1 MSVIRAAKVKPR
13 DINLHKSNRIA
24 DNKPMQKNKK
34 IAIVAPFTP
43 DLFKTEYFTRVL
55 SGIFEALRESTYNLE
70 WALLRDAKHGLPSE
84 FYKPGAVS
92 GLICLSWRIHA
103 EAIDDFY
110 QKTHLPMVFL
120 NDYMP
125 KLKASMVYCESK
137 MGILLA
143 MKHLIKRGS
152 KRIGMLRAPGENSLD
167 AQERYR
173 IYRQILKR
181 EGLHCD
187 EGLERTCDYYFPQD
201 GYVKTMD
208 ILKNSNVLPDA
219 LLCFNDDI
227 AFGAIR
233 ALKELG
239 IECPGR
245 VAVVGYDD
253 DEKCQYVSPT
263 LTTVRQPLELM
274 GGEMAHMIIDEIE
287 GRAKGPIYREFTQE
301 LVVRRS
307 A

>member
-1 MSVIRAAKVKPR
+1 M
-13 DINLHKSNRIA
+13 H
-24 DNKPMQKNKK
+24 KNKK
-34 IAIVAPFTP
+34 LGLVAQFTP

-55 SGIFEALRESTYNLE
+55 SGIFEALRESTYDLE
-70 WALLRDAKHGLPSE
+70 WALLRDSKHGLPAH
-84 FYKPGAVS
+84 FYKPGVVS
-92 GLICLSWRIHA
+92 GLICLSWRLHA
-103 EAIDDFY
+103 EALDDIY
-110 QKTHLPMVFL
+110 QKTHLPMIFL

-181 EGLHCD
+181 EGLTWD
-187 EGLERTCDYYFPQD
+187 ESLERVCAYYFPQD
-201 GYVKTMD
+201 GYVQTMD
-208 ILKNSNVLPDA
+208 ILKNSASLPDA
-219 LLCFNDDI
+219 ILCFNDDI

-233 ALKELG
+233 ALKDSG
-239 IECPGR
+239 IDCPGR
-245 VAVVGYDD
+245 VAIVGYDD
-253 DEKCQYVSPT
+253 DEKGRFVSPT
-263 LTTVRQPLELM
+263 LTTIRQPLELM
-274 GGEMAHMIIDEIE
+274 GGEMAHMLIDESE
-287 GRAKGPIYREFTQE
+287 GRVKGPVYREFMQE
-301 LVVRRS
+301 LVVRQS